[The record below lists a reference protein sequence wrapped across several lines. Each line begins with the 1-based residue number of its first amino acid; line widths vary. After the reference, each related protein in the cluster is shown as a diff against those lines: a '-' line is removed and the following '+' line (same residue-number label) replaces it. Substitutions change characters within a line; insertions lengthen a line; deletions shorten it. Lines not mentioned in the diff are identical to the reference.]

1 MPTTNT
7 NVEERKEKIKGVK
20 RKPKYLK
27 PLTQTPNK
35 KWRRNKIFK

>member
-27 PLTQTPNK
+27 PPTQTPNK
-35 KWRRNKIFK
+35 KMEAKQDF